1 MKIARFL
8 FIAVSLTFILTSCGV
23 FKKGSGCPSN
33 GKNVGAEKLLDGSK
47 VPKAKKF
54 KA

>member
-1 MKIARFL
+1 MK
-8 FIAVSLTFILTSCGV
+8 TFFYTTVLCCFMLIFSSCSM
-23 FKKGSGCPSN
+23 FKPKYGCPSN

>member
-1 MKIARFL
+1 MKTLRYILILCCITAAFSSCSL
-8 FIAVSLTFILTSCGV
+8 FKPKYGCGT
-23 FKKGSGCPSN
+23 N
-33 GKNVGAEKLLDGSK
+33 GKNVGAEQLLDGSK

>member
-1 MKIARFL
+1 MKSMFTKAALTIVL
-8 FIAVSLTFILTSCGV
+8 MSLYLIGCSP
-23 FKKGSGCPSN
+23 KYGCPAN
-33 GKNVGAEKLLDGSK
+33 GRSTGAEKYLDGSK

>member
-1 MKIARFL
+1 MKCIFSKAAMAL
-8 FIAVSLTFILTSCGV
+8 VLMSLYMTACSP
-23 FKKGSGCPSN
+23 KYGCPAN
-33 GKNVGAEKLLDGSK
+33 GRSTGAEKYLDGSK